1 MKKLWSVLIAT
12 CLLLCLLASCGGQ
25 TTLDKLHTIKKGWTM
40 EQVIDLLGKP
50 DRYGERSVVAEIFY
64 TVDKNTEATIAFWS
78 SGIEITVY
86 NSETGERAVIL
97 EGPIA

>member
-1 MKKLWSVLIAT
+1 MLEMLRKIEKDW
-12 CLLLCLLASCGGQ
+12 
-25 TTLDKLHTIKKGWTM
+25 TIQ
-40 EQVIDLLGKP
+40 QVINLLGKP
-50 DRYGERSVVAEIFY
+50 DRYGERSVVAEVFY

-97 EGPIA
+97 EGPMA